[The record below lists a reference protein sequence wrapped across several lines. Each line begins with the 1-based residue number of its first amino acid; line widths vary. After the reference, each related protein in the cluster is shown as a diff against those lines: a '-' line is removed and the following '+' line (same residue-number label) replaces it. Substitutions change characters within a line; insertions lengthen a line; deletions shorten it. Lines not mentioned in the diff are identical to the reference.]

1 MYLKSIEVHGFKSFA
16 NKLVFEFHNGITG
29 IVGPNGSGKSNVADA
44 VRWVLGEQSA
54 KQLRGASMQDVIFA
68 GTEMRKPQSYA
79 YVALTITNEDHVL
92 NVPYEEVQV
101 ARRVYRSGESEY
113 LLNGASCRLK
123 DVQELFFDTGIG
135 KEGYSIIGQGQID
148 RILSGKPEERRE
160 LFDEAAGIVKFKKRK
175 ATAEK
180 NLDAESQ
187 NLLRVKDI
195 LTELEKQVGPLEEQ
209 SEKAREYLHL
219 KEDLKNYE
227 IGLFLQDYDSFHEE
241 LEEVSG
247 NIANTER
254 ELEEEKAR
262 QASTKTEFEQVE
274 LKIQAFDEQLERKK
288 EKCNKDRLLCT
299 EIEGEIKVAR
309 EKLSSLSDGK
319 EYQAE
324 RMANIQ
330 AGIEQAEQEKQGY
343 LETQKE
349 LLARLAEK
357 QEQESALLAEE
368 SRLTAELTAT
378 SETITDQN
386 AIIDSTAGTSSE
398 INLEKQKTESMMEQ
412 NSIRRAELNRQIL
425 SNKSQ
430 MAAAAEDMERE
441 EKALDDIRE
450 TLDRERQK
458 KQELLKK
465 AEESRASAGEVR
477 RQLEEQRKQYHIS
490 NSRLTTLKNITE
502 RYDGYGQSI
511 RRVMEQKAKNKG
523 ILGVVADI
531 IQVEKKY
538 ETAVETALGGNIQN
552 IVTEDEQTAKQMI
565 DFLKKNRYGRATFLP
580 LTTVSAQSGRI
591 RPEVLKE
598 SGVIGCVSE
607 LVAKEEKYDGLIE
620 YLLGSF
626 VLVDTIDH
634 ALKIGRKYHHSL
646 RIVTLE
652 GELLRPGGSMS
663 GGAYKNSSNLLGRRR
678 EMEKLEEEIRKI
690 KTSMEKQEQ
699 KIDKLEQ
706 DAKKAVQKAGEKDDV
721 LREWELKEN
730 TASLKY
736 EQAVSVKE
744 EKEAEYH
751 SIIKDGRELEEQKN
765 ILEDTLSRIVERLEE
780 SQKANETAKSELEQ
794 ASERIEQVRE
804 ELSACQQR
812 LTELK
817 VDISS
822 DTSQQEFLAEN
833 LEKAE
838 RLLKERRTEYE
849 ALVNEQDQ
857 SDCQEEEMEQSIRQF
872 DQRVEALREEIAV
885 LEQEIEESSKK
896 KDELMTSQ
904 KDFFDRRN
912 EMMERIGKLDK
923 ECFRLGS
930 RKEKLEEQ
938 LEARINY
945 MWSEY
950 EITYHNA
957 KELTA
962 QSELSYTRM
971 KNLVTETKDRI
982 RALGD
987 VNVNAIEDFKNVS
1000 ERYDL
1005 LKTQHDD
1012 LIESEEALKKIIAEL
1027 DEEMRKQFSE
1037 KFAQIKTQFD
1047 KVFRELFGGGKGTLE
1062 LVEEEDVLVAGIRI
1076 IAQPPGKK
1084 LQNMMQLSGGEK
1096 ALTAIALLFAIQ
1108 NLKPSPF
1115 CLLDEIEAALDDSN
1129 VKRYAKYLH
1138 KLTKNTQF
1146 IVITHRQGT
1155 MSAADAL
1162 YGITMQEKGV
1172 STLVSV
1178 KLIEEQLKNEE
1189 SVNKAKRVSKPAKDA
1204 D

>member
-1 MYLKSIEVHGFKSFA
+1 MYLKNIEVHGFKSFA

-68 GTEMRKPQSYA
+68 GTELRKPQSYA

-241 LEEVSG
+241 LEEVGG
-247 NIANTER
+247 NISNTER
-254 ELEEEKAR
+254 ELEEEKER
-262 QASTKTEFEQVE
+262 QASTKTEFEHVE
-274 LKIQAFDEQLERKK
+274 HQIQAFDEQLERKK

-343 LETQKE
+343 LKTQKD
-349 LLARLAEK
+349 LLERLAEK
-357 QEQESALLAEE
+357 QAQENTLLADE
-368 SRLTAELTAT
+368 SRLSAELTTISDA
-378 SETITDQN
+378 ITDQN
-386 AIIDSTAGTSSE
+386 AIIDSTAGVSSE
-398 INLEKQKTESMMEQ
+398 IHLEKQKTESMMEQ

-441 EKALDDIRE
+441 EKALEGIRA
-450 TLDRERQK
+450 TLDAERQK
-458 KQELLKK
+458 KQELLQK
-465 AEESRASAGEVR
+465 AEENRNAAGEVR
-477 RQLEEQRKQYHIS
+477 RQLEEQRKQYHIN

-511 RRVMEQKAKNKG
+511 RRVMEQKTKHRG

-591 RPEVLKE
+591 RPEVLHE
-598 SGVIGCVSE
+598 NGVIGCVAA
-607 LVAKEEKYDGLIE
+607 LVTKEEKYDGLIE

-634 ALKIGRKYHHSL
+634 ALKLGRKYHHSL

-678 EMEKLEEEIRKI
+678 EMEKLEDEIRKI

-699 KIDKLEQ
+699 KIDKREQ
-706 DAKKAVQKAGEKDDV
+706 EAEKARRKAGEKDSV
-721 LREWELKEN
+721 LRELELKEN

-751 SIIKDGRELEEQKN
+751 SIVKDGRELEEQKN
-765 ILEDTLSRIVERLEE
+765 VLEDTLSRIVERLEE

-794 ASERIEQVRE
+794 ASERIERVRE
-804 ELSACQQR
+804 ELSGCQQR

-822 DTSQQEFLAEN
+822 DTSQQEFLVEN

-838 RLLKERRTEYE
+838 RLLTERRGEYE
-849 ALVNEQDQ
+849 MLVNEQDH
-857 SDCQEEEMEQSIRQF
+857 SDCQAEEMEQSIRQF
-872 DQRVEALREEIAV
+872 DQRVAALREEIAV
-885 LEQEIEESSKK
+885 LEQEIEESAKK
-896 KDELMTSQ
+896 KDELMASQ

-923 ECFRLGS
+923 ECFRLSS

-957 KELTA
+957 KELMA
-962 QSELSYTRM
+962 QTDLSYTRM
-971 KNLVTETKDRI
+971 KNLVAETKDRI
-982 RALGD
+982 RTLGD

-1000 ERYDL
+1000 ERYSL

-1037 KFAQIKTQFD
+1037 KFAQIKSQFD

-1178 KLIEEQLKNEE
+1178 KLIEEQLKSEE
-1189 SVNKAKRVSKPAKDA
+1189 SVDRTTKLSKNES
-1204 D
+1204 